1 MIIMIIIIIIIT
13 LMGIIHSYAKEVSKH
28 SQQVSPSDAFV

>member
-13 LMGIIHSYAKEVSKH
+13 LMGMIHSNAEEMSKH
-28 SQQVSPSDAFV
+28 SQQVTPSDAFV